1 VGIVGVVAAVDTG
14 DGVVVAT
21 TEEVG
26 GGLDVDGAIM
36 DVGEGVIGVVEEDM
50 VGDCNW

>member
-1 VGIVGVVAAVDTG
+1 MGIVGVVAAMDTG
-14 DGVVVAT
+14 DGVVMAAM
-21 TEEVG
+21 EEVD
-26 GGLDVDGAIM
+26 GGLDVDGATM